1 MSVSRAEDG
10 KLINILEE
18 IMKENVEASTEG
30 NFIKNQPADRFT
42 DVAQIRILNKIT
54 GKTFELERKIGEEIT
69 VEDLD
74 IKFIRC
80 WKSYPEETPENK
92 LLLKVYE
99 TKDKYVDRRNLIFF
113 GWIFSSSPSLNGL
126 EHPSYDIT
134 LENCKNNEQLENRN
148 G

>member
-1 MSVSRAEDG
+1 M
-10 KLINILEE
+10 LINILEE
-18 IMKENVEASTEG
+18 IMKENVEASTEE
-30 NFIKNQPADRFT
+30 NFIKNQSPDRFVDT
-42 DVAQIRILNKIT
+42 VQIRILNKTT
-54 GKTFELERKIGEEIT
+54 GKTFELERRIGDEIS

-74 IKFIRC
+74 IKFIKC

-99 TKDKYVDRRNLIFF
+99 TKDKYLDRSNLIFF

-134 LENCKNNEQLENRN
+134 LENCKNSMQLEN
-148 G
+148 